1 MILEGGDSNEPASNP
16 MWLGAIV
23 YSAKVQAKLSS
34 SRDKLPTMEDNFQAL
49 SIEELKG
56 IDQASLQEGIQRSL
70 VEFQCYLGVTS
81 RNSSIQTGKPVASH
95 VGEIAQDEILEE
107 PVMIPG
113 HSHAMVQI
121 VESIEG
127 LGRIPVKVCE
137 VQIEKLA
144 TDLAIVPIEIQEQTE
159 ATVLTTVP
167 TKGTVQVE
175 KQATVLAT
183 VDTLVEVNVEYTA
196 TVSHEQVTV
205 EITIIA
211 TVHSHENQADNKANE
226 SEEVTVNDQQI
237 ISFNATV
244 SHSQV
249 ELPKE
254 IQDSVEEEE
263 QAPSTKRKKV
273 VIPKTSETSEPNN
286 DNDLDMEKQPKKDQ
300 VAWVVNQNRRLED
313 ELKKGPEVTRR
324 KMFYVTDED
333 YMMHEL
339 MDYTGHEDKYL
350 DARRSFAK
358 CIKWFREGVLP
369 GGSIEEAYEYY
380 ITGDIHDKYK
390 NANMNEIPKA

>member
-56 IDQASLQEGIQRSL
+56 NDQASLQEGIQRSL

-81 RNSSIQTGKPVASH
+81 STQPEHATQGKQVTTLGNSSIQIGKLVASH

-159 ATVLTTVP
+159 ATVLTTVS

-237 ISFNATV
+237 ISFTATV
-244 SHSQV
+244 SHSQ
-249 ELPKE
+249 
-254 IQDSVEEEE
+254 
-263 QAPSTKRKKV
+263 
-273 VIPKTSETSEPNN
+273 
-286 DNDLDMEKQPKKDQ
+286 
-300 VAWVVNQNRRLED
+300 
-313 ELKKGPEVTRR
+313 
-324 KMFYVTDED
+324 
-333 YMMHEL
+333 
-339 MDYTGHEDKYL
+339 GHEDKYL